1 MARVKHGLHP
11 SEAQSYWTTP
21 AILAFEKELSSLAP
35 GYAGQPSPQTFCDS
49 FRIREATLSC
59 TENGAW
65 HTVDADRMNMYQ
77 AYHC

>member
-1 MARVKHGLHP
+1 MGYTQAKINLTRPPLPFLP
-11 SEAQSYWTTP
+11 SRKSCAVTP
-21 AILAFEKELSSLAP
+21 CTRLYRAALAS
-35 GYAGQPSPQTFCDS
+35 QTFCDS

-59 TENGAW
+59 TENRAW